1 MITWLPHEHD
11 KLITWLLG
19 QYRDLDNMI
28 PTFSICK
35 FAIWN
40 KLFYYK
46 RKTIT
51 LNFSSL
57 YFNQKK
63 QKTKKKAKKKKT
75 NKQTKKTF

>member
-28 PTFSICK
+28 HTFSFCN

-57 YFNQKK
+57 SFNQ
-63 QKTKKKAKKKKT
+63 KKAKKK
-75 NKQTKKTF
+75 QTKKQMKKTF